1 MTATTHL
8 SSTCDALRFAARHAA
23 LPSAL
28 ALAFALAGCGGG
40 MKDKAASQTAAKVNR
55 EVITVNQINAVLQQQ
70 RGLPVEQADSA
81 SRQILERL
89 VDQELAVQKARDLK
103 LDRDPRVVQQLEAA
117 QREVL
122 ARAYVEKTGEA
133 ASKPTSEDV
142 RRYFDDKPALFRDRR
157 VYSLQEIAIEFKP
170 EQANVLREQL
180 QSAKTI
186 AEFVDYLKANN
197 YRFSGNQAVRS
208 AEQLPLNM
216 VDAVSR
222 MKDGQ
227 AMLVPTTTGGQVVVL
242 AGSRPEPVDE
252 ARAKPAIEQFLL
264 NEAKRQ
270 RVAADLKALRTAAK
284 IEYVGK
290 FAEPAASA
298 PAPAPAPAPAA
309 AGAGSAAAPPAV
321 ASGLSA
327 DDIGKGMGLGK

>member
-23 LPSAL
+23 LASAL

-55 EVITVNQINAVLQQQ
+55 EEITVNQINAVLQQQ
-70 RGLPVEQADSA
+70 RGLPAEQADSA

-117 QREVL
+117 RREVL

-142 RRYFDDKPALFRDRR
+142 RRYFEDKPALFRDRR

-180 QSAKTI
+180 QSATTI

-298 PAPAPAPAPAA
+298 PAA
-309 AGAGSAAAPPAV
+309 AGAASAAAPPAA

>member
-23 LPSAL
+23 LASAL

-55 EVITVNQINAVLQQQ
+55 EEITVNQINAVLQQQ
-70 RGLPVEQADSA
+70 RGLPAEQADSA

-117 QREVL
+117 RREVL

-142 RRYFDDKPALFRDRR
+142 RRYFEDKPALFRDRR

-170 EQANVLREQL
+170 EQANILREQL
-180 QSAKTI
+180 QSATTI

-216 VDAVSR
+216 VDVVSR

-298 PAPAPAPAPAA
+298 PAA
-309 AGAGSAAAPPAV
+309 AGAASAAAPPAA

-327 DDIGKGMGLGK
+327 DDIGKGLGLGK

>member
-23 LPSAL
+23 LASAL

-55 EVITVNQINAVLQQQ
+55 EEITVNQINAVLQQQ
-70 RGLPVEQADSA
+70 RGLPAEQADSA

-117 QREVL
+117 RREVL

-142 RRYFDDKPALFRDRR
+142 RRYFEDKPALFRDRR

-170 EQANVLREQL
+170 EQANILREQL
-180 QSAKTI
+180 QSATTI

-252 ARAKPAIEQFLL
+252 AGAKPAIEQFLL

-298 PAPAPAPAPAA
+298 PAA
-309 AGAGSAAAPPAV
+309 AGAASAAAPPAA

-327 DDIGKGMGLGK
+327 DDIGKGLGLGK

>member
-23 LPSAL
+23 LASAL

-55 EVITVNQINAVLQQQ
+55 EEITVNQINAVLQQQ
-70 RGLPVEQADSA
+70 RGLPAEQADSA

-117 QREVL
+117 RREVL

-142 RRYFDDKPALFRDRR
+142 RRYFEDKPALFRDRR

-170 EQANVLREQL
+170 EQANILREQL
-180 QSAKTI
+180 QSATTI

-298 PAPAPAPAPAA
+298 PAA
-309 AGAGSAAAPPAV
+309 AGAASAAAPPAA